1 LLNYLKEYDITDDQI
16 KDIINTYDNS
26 LLKNLNF
33 SKKNVKEIISYL
45 KEFGVEDIYNVIKN
59 RIDLFFLP
67 LSLVKQNFTK
77 LDRNMLVHLLNN
89 SIDDLINYNIWNYLG
104 SFFIVFMLTYNQ

>member
-1 LLNYLKEYDITDDQI
+1 MKVLTYLKEFKLTDEQL
-16 KDIINTYDNS
+16 KDIINTYDNV

-33 SKKNVKEIISYL
+33 SKKNVKEIVKYL
-45 KEFGVEDIYNVIKN
+45 IEFGVEDIYSVLKS

-77 LDRNMLVHLLNN
+77 LDKNMLVYILNN
-89 SIDDLINYNIWNYLG
+89 SVDELINYNI
-104 SFFIVFMLTYNQ
+104 

>member
-1 LLNYLKEYDITDDQI
+1 MYLEYLKEYNVSEEEI
-16 KDIINTYDNS
+16 KDIINTYDNE

-33 SKKNVKEIISYL
+33 SKKNVKEIIKYL
-45 KEFGVEDIYNVIKN
+45 LEFGVEDIYNVIKN

-77 LDRNMLVHLLNN
+77 LDKNMLVYLLNN
-89 SIDDLINYNIWNYLG
+89 SIDDLINYNI
-104 SFFIVFMLTYNQ
+104 

>member
-1 LLNYLKEYDITDDQI
+1 MLSYLKEYDLTEDQI
-16 KDIINTYDNS
+16 TDIINTYDNV

-33 SKKNVKEIISYL
+33 SKKNVKEIIKYL
-45 KEFGVEDIYNVIKN
+45 LDFGVEDIYNVIKN

-77 LDRNMLVHLLNN
+77 LDKNMLVYILNN
-89 SIDDLINYNIWNYLG
+89 SIGDLINYNI
-104 SFFIVFMLTYNQ
+104 

>member
-1 LLNYLKEYDITDDQI
+1 MRKLLSYLKEYNITDDQI

-33 SKKNVKEIISYL
+33 SKKNVTEIIKYL
-45 KEFGVEDIYNVIKN
+45 IEFGVEDIYNVIKY

-77 LDRNMLVHLLNN
+77 LDKSMLVYLLNN
-89 SIDDLINYNIWNYLG
+89 SIDDLINYNI
-104 SFFIVFMLTYNQ
+104 

>member
-1 LLNYLKEYDITDDQI
+1 MKVLTYLKEFNLTDEQL
-16 KDIINTYDNS
+16 KDIINTYDNG

-33 SKKNVKEIISYL
+33 SKKNVKEIIKYL
-45 KEFGVEDIYNVIKN
+45 IEFGVEDIYNVIKN

-77 LDRNMLVHLLNN
+77 LDKNMLVYLLNN
-89 SIDDLINYNIWNYLG
+89 SIDDLINYNI
-104 SFFIVFMLTYNQ
+104 

>member
-1 LLNYLKEYDITDDQI
+1 MLSYLKEYDLTEDQI
-16 KDIINTYDNS
+16 MDIINTYDND

-33 SKKNVKEIISYL
+33 SKKNVKEIINYL
-45 KEFGVEDIYNVIKN
+45 TDFGVKDIYNVIKK

-77 LDRNMLVHLLNN
+77 LDKNMLVYLLNN
-89 SIDDLINYNIWNYLG
+89 SIDDLINYNI
-104 SFFIVFMLTYNQ
+104 

>member
-1 LLNYLKEYDITDDQI
+1 MKVLTYLKEFNLTDEQL
-16 KDIINTYDNS
+16 KDIINTYDNV

-33 SKKNVKEIISYL
+33 SKKNVKEIIKYL
-45 KEFGVEDIYNVIKN
+45 LEFGVEDIYNILKT

-77 LDRNMLVHLLNN
+77 LDKNMLVYILIN
-89 SIDDLINYNIWNYLG
+89 SIDELINYNI
-104 SFFIVFMLTYNQ
+104 

>member
-1 LLNYLKEYDITDDQI
+1 MLSYLKEYDLSDDQI
-16 KDIINTYDNS
+16 NDIINTYDNV

-33 SKKNVKEIISYL
+33 SKRNVKEIIKYL
-45 KEFGVEDIYNVIKN
+45 KDFGVEDIYNVIKN

-77 LDRNMLVHLLNN
+77 LDKNMLIYLLNN
-89 SIDDLINYNIWNYLG
+89 SIDDLINYNI
-104 SFFIVFMLTYNQ
+104 